1 MSTRWFFLRG
11 FVLSLVSGLLYGFS
25 FVAVQFMKLCED
37 EEHSCSGK
45 SVVCVCATASNVEI
59 YKILRLKNHFHN

>member
-25 FVAVQFMKLCED
+25 FLAVEFMKLCED

-45 SVVCVCATASNVEI
+45 SVVCVCVCVPQ
-59 YKILRLKNHFHN
+59 LVM